1 MPGSF
6 HCLPEVY
13 KIVQGYV
20 GQGTTAQVSADC
32 VSLKNAQMAWI
43 VVNLDTTASSACALV
58 PMRATDVA
66 KTGGA
71 VLANAVPIWV
81 NANVAATDTL
91 VAATAAV
98 NYTTVADASY
108 KQVIFQ
114 IDPALVGGSNDCIYI
129 TLGALA
135 ATEAMSVEYWLET
148 RYPQATPPAA
158 ITD

>member
-1 MPGSF
+1 MGSSNM
-6 HCLPEVY
+6 CLPESY

-20 GQGTTAQVSADC
+20 GQGTTALVSADC
-32 VSLKNAQMAWI
+32 VSLKNALKCWI

-71 VLANAVPIWV
+71 VLTSVCEIW
-81 NANVAATDTL
+81 ANVNTAATDTL
-91 VAATAAV
+91 VRATAAV
-98 NYTTVADASY
+98 NYTTIADAYY
-108 KQVIFQ
+108 KQIIFEV
-114 IDPALVGGSNDCIYI
+114 DPASLGAYDCLYI
-129 TLGALA
+129 TIGALA
-135 ATEAMSVEYWLET
+135 ATEALCVEYIIET